1 MSEDDEKK
9 KKKHAK
15 ASFVSLREKNSREA
29 TRVAG
34 CASRGT
40 GDGSARKA
48 LCKPPR
54 HKTSRWLRTGRVFAC
69 KAFVGGSGA
78 SVGRLPSPRRGSAS
92 PWDPSVS
99 SLLVDVG
106 GVGYPL
112 RCGAPASRLLLRCT
126 ADLRFHFFETATFP
140 FFPDRSKFPRNG
152 GEGTGSRIAVGR
164 QDKYVDEKNEK
175 TSTISSYASVP

>member
-1 MSEDDEKK
+1 MIKK
-9 KKKHAK
+9 KKKNAK

-54 HKTSRWLRTGRVFAC
+54 YKTSRWFLRVVSRIGRVFAC
-69 KAFVGGSGA
+69 KAFGGSGA
-78 SVGRLPSPRRGSAS
+78 SVGRRGSAS

-99 SLLVDVG
+99 SLLVAVG

-126 ADLRFHFFETATFP
+126 ADLRFHFLKRLP
-140 FFPDRSKFPRNG
+140 FRFSLTDRNSREM
-152 GEGTGSRIAVGR
+152 GEGGPGSRVPVVRMI
-164 QDKYVDEKNEK
+164 KYMGTKKSEKNTK
-175 TSTISSYASVP
+175 QDRGFLVAV

>member
-1 MSEDDEKK
+1 MKK
-9 KKKHAK
+9 KKKTRQ

-126 ADLRFHFFETATFP
+126 ADLRFHFLKRSAKP
-140 FFPDRSKFPRNG
+140 FSLKIEIPEKWGRGDRELALRWGCRINMWTKKMKRTPR
-152 GEGTGSRIAVGR
+152 
-164 QDKYVDEKNEK
+164 
-175 TSTISSYASVP
+175 